1 MSGPPLPAGR
11 RRDLIQDLLDVRG
24 FVTVR
29 ELATLAGVSQMTVR
43 RDLDALAAQASA
55 RRVHGGAET
64 LGRSARPSSLPEPV
78 YSERLRL
85 QADAKERIAYHASR
99 FVCDGDTVA
108 LDGSTTVAYLARL
121 LRDRPVTLLTNNL
134 LVVDRA
140 LGGTARVHLVGGT
153 VRAETRTTVGASTLA
168 ALAGL
173 HADVAF
179 LSCTGVHAAA
189 GLTDGNADEIAVK
202 RALMSSAGRA
212 IGLVDASKFGRR
224 SLLTLAAPS
233 AFDRIVVDRAPDPPL
248 AEALKRSG
256 AVLEVAET
264 EPDGRATRLPGG
276 PT

>member
-1 MSGPPLPAGR
+1 MSGPPLLAGR
-11 RRDLIQDLLDVRG
+11 RRDVIQDLLDVRG
-24 FVTVR
+24 FATVR
-29 ELATLAGVSQMTVR
+29 ELASLTCVSQMTIR
-43 RDLDALAAQASA
+43 RDLEALVGHGAA

-64 LGRSARPSSLPEPV
+64 LSRATRSSPVAEPA
-78 YSERLRL
+78 YAERLRL
-85 QADAKERIAYHASR
+85 QADAKARIARHASR
-99 FVCDGDTVA
+99 FVRDGDTVA
-108 LDGSTTVAYLARL
+108 LDGSTTVTYLARL

-140 LGGTARVHLVGGT
+140 LGGAARVHLVGGT
-153 VRAETRTTVGASTLA
+153 VRPETRTTVGASTLA

-202 RALMSSAGRA
+202 RALMTSAGRA

-224 SLLTLAAPS
+224 SLQTLAAPS
-233 AFDRIVVDRAPDPPL
+233 TLDRIVVDRAPEAPL
-248 AEALKRSG
+248 AEALQRSG
-256 AVLEVAET
+256 AVLEVAGDET
-264 EPDGRATRLPGG
+264 GAQAAHPLGG